1 MKKTLR
7 NYDGLIVISAILCTV
22 VILSVLNLIV
32 FSYGTHIEKIE
43 VTKTELKSGESSVI
57 KIWIRNNEP
66 EHVGILRVK
75 TTIISENQELIVT
88 NKEISIKSLSKFS
101 TSNPVFVE
109 IQADDQ
115 ISENNH
121 KINIILINNEHE
133 IDRKEIYLKTIS

>member
-22 VILSVLNLIV
+22 VILSVLNLMV

>member
-1 MKKTLR
+1 MKKTLI

>member
-115 ISENNH
+115 ISEKNH